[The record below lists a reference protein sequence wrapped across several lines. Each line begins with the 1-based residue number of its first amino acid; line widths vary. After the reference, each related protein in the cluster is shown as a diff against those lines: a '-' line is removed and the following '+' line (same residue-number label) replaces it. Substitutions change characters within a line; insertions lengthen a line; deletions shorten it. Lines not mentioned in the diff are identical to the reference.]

1 MFFKEF
7 LSQYGFS
14 LIYALIM
21 AIAGYVGIVIKNLIG
36 KYVTSAEKRKVVDDC
51 VLAVEQIY
59 KDIHG
64 EEKYERCVESLT
76 IILNEK
82 GITASDLEIRM
93 MIEAAVK
100 RLNLSSAYEVIPVPV
115 EEIETE
121 STT

>member
-14 LIYALIM
+14 LIYALVM
-21 AIAGYVGIVIKNLIG
+21 AIAGYIGLQIKNLIN
-36 KYVTSAEKRKVVDDC
+36 KYATSAEKRKVVDDC

-76 IILNEK
+76 IIFNEK
-82 GITASDLEIRM
+82 GISASDLEIRM

-100 RLNLSSAYEVIPVPV
+100 RLNLAIAYDTVL
-115 EEIETE
+115 EIEDQE
-121 STT
+121 ATT

>member
-14 LIYALIM
+14 LIYALVM
-21 AIAGYVGIVIKNLIG
+21 AIAGYVGIVIKNLIS

>member
-14 LIYALIM
+14 LIYALVM
-21 AIAGYVGIVIKNLIG
+21 AIAGYVGIVIKNLIN

-76 IILNEK
+76 IIFNEK
-82 GITASDLEIRM
+82 GIKASDLEIRM

-100 RLNLSSAYEVIPVPV
+100 RLNLAVGYDGVLEVV
-115 EEIETE
+115 EPE

>member
-14 LIYALIM
+14 LIYALVM
-21 AIAGYVGIVIKNLIG
+21 AIAGYVGIVIKNLIS
-36 KYVTSAEKRKVVDDC
+36 KYVTSTETRKVVDDC

-64 EEKYERCVESLT
+64 QEKYERCVESLT

-82 GITASDLEIRM
+82 GLAASDLEIRM

-100 RLNLSSAYEVIPVPV
+100 RLNLSSTYEPHN
-115 EEIETE
+115 TE
-121 STT
+121 SEEDELVEW

>member
-21 AIAGYVGIVIKNLIG
+21 GIAGYLGIVIKNLVN
-36 KYVTSAEKRKVVDDC
+36 KYVTSAEKRKVVEDC

-64 EEKYERCVESLT
+64 NEKYERCVESLT

-100 RLNLSSAYEVIPVPV
+100 RLNLRSAYESSDDQQ
-115 EEIETE
+115 EQLTE
-121 STT
+121 W